1 MLNLVLGVLSG
12 YVLYVDLLTTVKATS
27 KFVSIFS
34 EFAREREK
42 VENRQEFLKLR
53 RQQQLEKELNGFVEW
68 ICKAEEIILAEDRTT
83 DEERMYIMEARKKA
97 AAKRKKLKTLGK
109 SKSSETDDEEATTES
124 GDEGILKKEKKPAKS
139 GFWRAEKRFRYC
151 IRHTVK
157 TQWFYWFVIVL
168 VFLNTIC
175 VAVEHYGQPPWLS
188 DFLCEYSLARWIRSY
203 SVIGIHV
210 PVS

>member
-1 MLNLVLGVLSG
+1 MPLIIIGSFFMLNLVLGVLSG
-12 YVLYVDLLTTVKATS
+12 
-27 KFVSIFS
+27 

-83 DEERMYIMEARKKA
+83 EEEKMYIIEARKKA
-97 AAKRKKLKTLGK
+97 AAKRKKLKALGK
-109 SKSSETDDEEATTES
+109 SKSSETDDEDLGTES
-124 GDEGILKKEKKPAKS
+124 GDEDMLNKKEKKPAKS

-168 VFLNTIC
+168 VFLNTVC
-175 VAVEHYGQPPWLS
+175 VAAEHYGQPDYLS
-188 DFLCEYSLARWIRSY
+188 SFLCKFEIPLIDNSIRNLFK
-203 SVIGIHV
+203 IH
-210 PVS
+210 PYFI

>member
-1 MLNLVLGVLSG
+1 MLLFWRSKLI
-12 YVLYVDLLTTVKATS
+12 LLLL
-27 KFVSIFS
+27 IHCR

-83 DEERMYIMEARKKA
+83 EEERMYIMEARKKA
-97 AAKRKKLKTLGK
+97 AAKRKKLKNLGK

-139 GFWRAEKRFRYC
+139 GFWRAEKRFRYG

-175 VAVEHYGQPPWLS
+175 VAVEHYGQPNWLS
-188 DFLCEYSLARWIRSY
+188 LFLCE
-203 SVIGIHV
+203 
-210 PVS
+210 